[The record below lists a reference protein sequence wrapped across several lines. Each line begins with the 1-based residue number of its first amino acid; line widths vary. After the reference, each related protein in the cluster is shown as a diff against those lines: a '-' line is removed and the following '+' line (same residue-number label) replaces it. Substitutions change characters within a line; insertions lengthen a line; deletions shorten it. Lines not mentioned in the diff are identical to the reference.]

1 MSSDNAWRKSSYSG
15 GTSNDCVLVRGD
27 LAALRD
33 TKNPANVIITVDVT
47 ALIAAVRA
55 DRIG

>member
-1 MSSDNAWRKSSYSG
+1 MTSNNAWRKSSYSG
-15 GTSNDCVLVRGD
+15 GTSNNCVLVHRD

-33 TKNPANVIITVDVT
+33 AKNPTNVVITVDVT
-47 ALIAAVRA
+47 GLIAAVRA